1 MTRRVFAVAALCAAA
16 ATAGCGGNDKGSSSA
31 DGKASTPRAAGVQ
44 PVGDISGGSV
54 AQYANC
60 GDWRRG
66 TKAERYATI
75 EVLRGRLTPDSS
87 KTAESPLTDERAYQV
102 FQDTCSQGID
112 SLRLFKL
119 YARVQAFEPLY
130 GDGVAPE

>member
-1 MTRRVFAVAALCAAA
+1 MNRRWIVVVALAA
-16 ATAGCGGNDKGSSSA
+16 ATTSAGCGGDDPKEA
-31 DGKASTPRAAGVQ
+31 RDPPRPAGAQ
-44 PVGDISGGSV
+44 PVGDMSGGSV

-60 GDWRRG
+60 GDWRKG
-66 TKAERYATI
+66 TRAERYATI

-87 KTAESPLTDERAYQV
+87 KTAESPLSDDRAYEV
-102 FQDTCSQGID
+102 FQETCAQGLD

-130 GDGVAPE
+130 GGGSP

>member
-1 MTRRVFAVAALCAAA
+1 MTRRCFAAAALCAAA
-16 ATAGCGGNDKGSSSA
+16 AAAGCGGGDESASSA
-31 DGKASTPRAAGVQ
+31 SSASAGAQ
-44 PVGDISGGSV
+44 PVGDMSGGSV

-60 GDWRRG
+60 GDWRKG

-87 KTAESPLTDERAYQV
+87 KTAASPLTDDRAYQV
-102 FQDTCSQGID
+102 FQDACSQGID

-119 YARVQAFEPLY
+119 YARVQAFEPLR
-130 GDGVAPE
+130 GAE

>member
-1 MTRRVFAVAALCAAA
+1 MTRWLAVVALCAAA
-16 ATAGCGGNDKGSSSA
+16 ATAGCGSGGDEASPRSSGA
-31 DGKASTPRAAGVQ
+31 Q
-44 PVGDISGGSV
+44 PVGDMSGGSV

-87 KTAESPLTDERAYQV
+87 KTAASPLTDDRAYEV
-102 FQDTCSQGID
+102 FQDACAQGID

-119 YARVQAFEPLY
+119 YARVQAFEPLR
-130 GDGVAPE
+130 GAE

>member
-1 MTRRVFAVAALCAAA
+1 MTRRWIAVVALSAAA
-16 ATAGCGGNDKGSSSA
+16 ATAGCGGSGGDDSRDA
-31 DGKASTPRAAGVQ
+31 PRAAAVQ
-44 PVGDISGGSV
+44 PVGVMSGGSV

-60 GDWRRG
+60 GDWRSG

-87 KTAESPLTDERAYQV
+87 KTAASPLTDDRAYEV
-102 FQDTCSQGID
+102 FQQACAQGLD

-130 GDGVAPE
+130 GSGSG

>member
-1 MTRRVFAVAALCAAA
+1 MTRRWIAVIALAAAA
-16 ATAGCGGNDKGSSSA
+16 ATAGCGGSDEKDARDSPRPA
-31 DGKASTPRAAGVQ
+31 DVQ

-60 GDWRRG
+60 GDWRKG

-87 KTAESPLTDERAYQV
+87 KTAASPLTDDRAYEV
-102 FQDTCSQGID
+102 FQEACAQGID

-119 YARVQAFEPLY
+119 YARVQAFEPLH
-130 GDGVAPE
+130 GDAG